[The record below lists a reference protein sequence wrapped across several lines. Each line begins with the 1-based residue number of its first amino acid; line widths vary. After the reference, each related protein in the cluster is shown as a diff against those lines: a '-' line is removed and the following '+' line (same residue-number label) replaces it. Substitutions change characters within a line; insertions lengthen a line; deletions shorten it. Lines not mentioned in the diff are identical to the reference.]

1 MKPPITVKLNGQG
14 GLSPL
19 TAYDAEQLASAPAS
33 AVYDLVHVS
42 KRSTPHHKLYW
53 SVLGKAVKATGK
65 WPTSEHLHQD
75 LKFALGYYQ
84 TRASEFGGVMYVPDS
99 IAMYKMTQAEFNVFF
114 EQAMSKLAE
123 AIGIDPLELINAKA
137 EV

>member
-42 KRSTPHHKLYW
+42 KRSRPHLKYYW
-53 SVLGKAVKATGK
+53 TILDEVVEATGK
-65 WPTSEHLHQD
+65 WPTAQHLHVD
-75 LKFALGYYQ
+75 LKWALRYYQ
-84 TRASEFGGVMYVPDS
+84 VRVSEFGGVFYVPDS
-99 IAMYKMTQAEFNVFF
+99 VAVNRMNQKEFTVYFN
-114 EQAMSKLAE
+114 QAMEEIAK
-123 AIGIDPLELINAKA
+123 AIGADPMELINAKT
-137 EV
+137 EG